1 MNKEVTVIILCHKSK
16 DLVINYIKNIY
27 TKFEIIIIDNS
38 NDYELTKKINQDYP
52 GVLIKNIDNNG
63 YGVQINYGS
72 KFVKTKYFLI
82 SNPDLS
88 GIDEN
93 SLDKFVH
100 TAKFLKDEFSVL
112 GPRYLNA
119 DPKSLVQS
127 DEAKKIDEINVLSG
141 ACMFFK
147 KKIFDLVGGFDES
160 FFLYF
165 EENDFC
171 LKAIK
176 FNKIYQ
182 INEIKVL
189 HNAGNSVLLNNL
201 EEIKDQ
207 RNLRSWHF
215 VWSKFYFYK
224 KNYSFI
230 YAFII
235 FIPIIL
241 RTRLKIIYYSIIN
254 DKKNLIKYKN
264 RWDGMKASIM
274 GKKSFKRP
282 NF

>member
-1 MNKEVTVIILCHKSK
+1 MNKEVTIIILCHKSK
-16 DLVINYIKNIY
+16 DLVINYIKSIFN
-27 TKFEIIIIDNS
+27 KFEIIIIDNS
-38 NDYELTKKINQDYP
+38 NDIELIKKIQEHYP
-52 GVLIKNIDNNG
+52 GVIIKNIDNDG
-63 YGVQINYGS
+63 YGAAINYGS
-72 KFVKTKYFLI
+72 KLVKTKYFLI

-88 GIDEN
+88 GINEN
-93 SLDKFVH
+93 SLNEFVN

-112 GPRYLNA
+112 GPRYLDVN
-119 DPKSLVQS
+119 PKSLIQS
-127 DEAKKIDEINVLSG
+127 NESTDLGEINVLSG

-147 KKIFDLVGGFDES
+147 KEVFDLVGGFDEN

-176 FNKIYQ
+176 FKKIYQ
-182 INEIKVL
+182 INKIKIL
-189 HNAGNSVLLNNL
+189 HNAGNSVLLKNQ
-201 EEIKDQ
+201 EEIEDQ

-224 KNYSFI
+224 KNFSFI
-230 YAFII
+230 YALII

-241 RTRLKIIYYSIIN
+241 RTRFKIIYYSIIN
-254 DKKNLIKYKN
+254 NSKNLAKYAN
-264 RWDGMKASIM
+264 RWEGMKASIL

>member
-1 MNKEVTVIILCHKSK
+1 MNKEVTIIILCHKSK
-16 DLVINYIKNIY
+16 DLVINYIKSIFN
-27 TKFEIIIIDNS
+27 KFEIIIIDNS
-38 NDYELTKKINQDYP
+38 NDVELIKIIQEHYP
-52 GVLIKNIDNNG
+52 GVIIKNIDNDG
-63 YGVQINYGS
+63 YGAAINYGS
-72 KFVKTKYFLI
+72 KLVKTKYFLI

-88 GIDEN
+88 GINEN
-93 SLDKFVH
+93 SLNEFVN

-112 GPRYLNA
+112 GPRYLEVN
-119 DPKSLVQS
+119 PKSLIQS
-127 DEAKKIDEINVLSG
+127 NETKDLGEINVLSG

-147 KKIFDLVGGFDES
+147 KEVFDLVGGFDEN

-176 FNKIYQ
+176 FKKIYQ
-182 INEIKVL
+182 INKIKIL
-189 HNAGNSVLLNNL
+189 HNAGNSVLLKNQ
-201 EEIKDQ
+201 EEIEDQ

-230 YAFII
+230 YALII

-241 RTRLKIIYYSIIN
+241 RTRFKIIYYSIIN
-254 DKKNLIKYKN
+254 NSKNLAKYAN
-264 RWDGMKASIM
+264 RWEGMKASIL

>member
-1 MNKEVTVIILCHKSK
+1 MNKEVTIIILCHKSK
-16 DLVINYIKNIY
+16 DLVINYIKSIFN
-27 TKFEIIIIDNS
+27 KFEIIIIDNS
-38 NDYELTKKINQDYP
+38 NDIELIKIIQEHYP
-52 GVLIKNIDNNG
+52 GVIIKNIDNDG
-63 YGVQINYGS
+63 YGAAINYGS
-72 KFVKTKYFLI
+72 KLVKTKYFLI

-88 GIDEN
+88 GINEN
-93 SLDKFVH
+93 SLNEFVN

-112 GPRYLNA
+112 GPRYLDVN
-119 DPKSLVQS
+119 PKSLIQS
-127 DEAKKIDEINVLSG
+127 NEATNLGEINVLSG

-147 KKIFDLVGGFDES
+147 KEVFDFVGGFDEN

-176 FNKIYQ
+176 FKKIYQ
-182 INEIKVL
+182 INKIKIL
-189 HNAGNSVLLNNL
+189 HNAGNSVLLKNQ
-201 EEIKDQ
+201 EEIEDQ

-230 YAFII
+230 YALII

-254 DKKNLIKYKN
+254 NSKNLAKYAN
-264 RWDGMKASIM
+264 RWEGMKTSIL

>member
-1 MNKEVTVIILCHKSK
+1 MNKEVTIIILCHKSK
-16 DLVINYIKNIY
+16 DLVINYIKSIFN
-27 TKFEIIIIDNS
+27 KFEIIIIDNS
-38 NDYELTKKINQDYP
+38 NDVELIKIIQEHYP
-52 GVLIKNIDNNG
+52 GVIIKNIDNDG
-63 YGVQINYGS
+63 YGAAINYGS
-72 KFVKTKYFLI
+72 KLVKTKYFLI

-88 GIDEN
+88 GINEN
-93 SLDKFVH
+93 SLNEFVN

-112 GPRYLNA
+112 GPRYLDVN
-119 DPKSLVQS
+119 PKSLIQS
-127 DEAKKIDEINVLSG
+127 NESTDLGEINVLSG

-147 KKIFDLVGGFDES
+147 KEVFDLVGGFDEN

-176 FNKIYQ
+176 FKKIYQ
-182 INEIKVL
+182 INKIKIL
-189 HNAGNSVLLNNL
+189 HNAGNSVLLKNQ
-201 EEIKDQ
+201 EEIEDQ

-224 KNYSFI
+224 KNFSFI
-230 YAFII
+230 YALII

-241 RTRLKIIYYSIIN
+241 RTRFKIIYYSIIN
-254 DKKNLIKYKN
+254 NSKNLAKYAN
-264 RWDGMKASIM
+264 RWEGMKASIL

>member
-1 MNKEVTVIILCHKSK
+1 MNKEVTIIILCHKSK
-16 DLVINYIKNIY
+16 DLVINYIKSIFN
-27 TKFEIIIIDNS
+27 KFEIIIIDNS
-38 NDYELTKKINQDYP
+38 NDIELIKIIQEHYP
-52 GVLIKNIDNNG
+52 GVIIKNIDNDG
-63 YGVQINYGS
+63 YGAAINYGS
-72 KFVKTKYFLI
+72 KLVKTKYFLI

-88 GIDEN
+88 GINEN
-93 SLDKFVH
+93 SLNEFVN

-112 GPRYLNA
+112 GPRYLDVN
-119 DPKSLVQS
+119 PKSLIQS
-127 DEAKKIDEINVLSG
+127 NEATNLGEINVLSG

-147 KKIFDLVGGFDES
+147 KEVFDFVGGFDEN

-176 FNKIYQ
+176 FKKIYQ
-182 INEIKVL
+182 INKIKIL
-189 HNAGNSVLLNNL
+189 HNAGNSVLLKNQ
-201 EEIKDQ
+201 EEIEDQ

-230 YAFII
+230 YALII

-254 DKKNLIKYKN
+254 NSKNLAKYSN
-264 RWDGMKASIM
+264 RWEGMKTSIL

>member
-1 MNKEVTVIILCHKSK
+1 MNKEVTIIILCHKSK
-16 DLVINYIKNIY
+16 DLVINYIKSIFN
-27 TKFEIIIIDNS
+27 KFEIIIIDNS
-38 NDYELTKKINQDYP
+38 NDIELIKIIQEHYP
-52 GVLIKNIDNNG
+52 GVIIKNIDNDG
-63 YGVQINYGS
+63 YGAAINYGS
-72 KFVKTKYFLI
+72 KLVKTKYFLI

-88 GIDEN
+88 GINEN
-93 SLDKFVH
+93 SLNEFVN

-112 GPRYLNA
+112 GPRYLDVN
-119 DPKSLVQS
+119 PKSLIQS
-127 DEAKKIDEINVLSG
+127 NEATNLGEINVLSG

-147 KKIFDLVGGFDES
+147 KEVFDFVGGFDEN

-176 FNKIYQ
+176 FKKIYQ
-182 INEIKVL
+182 INKIKIL
-189 HNAGNSVLLNNL
+189 HNAGNSVLLKNQ
-201 EEIKDQ
+201 EEIEDQ

-230 YAFII
+230 YALII

-254 DKKNLIKYKN
+254 NSKNLAKYAN
-264 RWDGMKASIM
+264 RWAGMKASIL

>member
-1 MNKEVTVIILCHKSK
+1 MNKEVTIIILSHKSK
-16 DLVINYIKNIY
+16 DLVINYIKSIFN
-27 TKFEIIIIDNS
+27 KFEIIIIDNS
-38 NDYELTKKINQDYP
+38 NDIELIKIIQEHYP
-52 GVLIKNIDNNG
+52 GVIIKNIDNDG
-63 YGVQINYGS
+63 YGAAINYGS
-72 KFVKTKYFLI
+72 KLVKTKYFLI

-88 GIDEN
+88 GINEN
-93 SLDKFVH
+93 SLNEFVN

-112 GPRYLNA
+112 GPRYLDVN
-119 DPKSLVQS
+119 PKSLIQS
-127 DEAKKIDEINVLSG
+127 NEATDLGEINVLSG

-147 KKIFDLVGGFDES
+147 KEVFDLVGGFDEN

-176 FNKIYQ
+176 FKKIYQ
-182 INEIKVL
+182 INKIKIL
-189 HNAGNSVLLNNL
+189 HNAGNSVLLNNQ
-201 EEIKDQ
+201 EEIEDQ

-230 YAFII
+230 YALII

-254 DKKNLIKYKN
+254 NSKNLAKYAN
-264 RWDGMKASIM
+264 RWEGMKASIL

>member
-1 MNKEVTVIILCHKSK
+1 MNKEVTIIILCHKSK
-16 DLVINYIKNIY
+16 DLVINYIKSIFN
-27 TKFEIIIIDNS
+27 KFEIIIIDNS
-38 NDYELTKKINQDYP
+38 NDVELIKIIQEHYP
-52 GVLIKNIDNNG
+52 GVIIKNIDNDG
-63 YGVQINYGS
+63 YGAAINYGS
-72 KFVKTKYFLI
+72 KLVKTKYFLI

-88 GIDEN
+88 GINEN
-93 SLDKFVH
+93 SLNEFVN

-112 GPRYLNA
+112 GPRYLEVN
-119 DPKSLVQS
+119 PKSLIQS
-127 DEAKKIDEINVLSG
+127 NETKDLGEINVLSG

-147 KKIFDLVGGFDES
+147 KEVFDLVGGFDEN

-176 FNKIYQ
+176 FKKIYQ
-182 INEIKVL
+182 INKIKIL
-189 HNAGNSVLLNNL
+189 HNAGNSVLLKNQ
-201 EEIKDQ
+201 EEIEDQ

-224 KNYSFI
+224 KNFSFI
-230 YAFII
+230 YALII

-241 RTRLKIIYYSIIN
+241 RTRFKIIYYSIIN
-254 DKKNLIKYKN
+254 NSKNLAKYAN
-264 RWDGMKASIM
+264 RWEGMKASIL